1 MKAGWRRSAKH
12 SQHHLV
18 DLLMIGAQVFTV
30 LTFYCPER
38 RPLGN
43 PAKNSQKSSR
53 KKTRS
58 CRPWIWCARPLSFLR
73 PQKCCW
79 PQIRAIRHSAAAPC
93 WPRSL
98 APRLAPFLPASHQ
111 LVCQLSALP
120 ARANLVFWKMRSR
133 ATTTFWSSSPR
144 HGPRGLKIGSLRP
157 QYPKTYPQNFQPLE
171 IVPTTTRSRTPHHP
185 GYTLPGQLTVLSR
198 TMIMRPA
205 VPTRTLR
212 VAWPLARPLLRAMPG
227 SSDRR
232 RVVR

>member
-1 MKAGWRRSAKH
+1 
-12 SQHHLV
+12 
-18 DLLMIGAQVFTV
+18 MIGAQVFTV

-43 PAKNSQKSSR
+43 PAKNLQKSSR

-58 CRPWIWCARPLSFLR
+58 CRPWIWCARGHQLFW
-73 PQKCCW
+73 PQKCCLA
-79 PQIRAIRHSAAAPC
+79 PDSRDSSDGHSAAAPC

-185 GYTLPGQLTVLSR
+185 GTRCLGNSPG
-198 TMIMRPA
+198 
-205 VPTRTLR
+205 
-212 VAWPLARPLLRAMPG
+212 
-227 SSDRR
+227 
-232 RVVR
+232 